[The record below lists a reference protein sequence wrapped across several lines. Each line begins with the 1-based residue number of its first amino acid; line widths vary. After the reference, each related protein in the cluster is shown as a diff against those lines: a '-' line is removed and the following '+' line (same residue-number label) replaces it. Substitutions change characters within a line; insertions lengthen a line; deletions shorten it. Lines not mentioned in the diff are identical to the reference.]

1 MRFGTTAEMTRTKVL
16 FYQFQLG
23 AEMTRTKVLF
33 YQFQLGADVPTT
45 KEEVGNRNQSQD
57 TRRKANAGPTLSAG
71 VALGTGSFLCG
82 PTDFGLHQYSALPHF
97 VGWRPPAF
105 RTSSAQGSSP
115 ASQDWRFSSGPPS
128 LLHGTASSYIDLQP
142 LRDQR
147 NFRCDKFVFHCWENG
162 PGCLLTI
169 SSRVGPKFV
178 RPRNLGR
185 GHPPTK
191 LSVHIPQLLCF
202 GAVYSCIPAASRPS
216 STQVVFVCVR
226 VGCRGC
232 CRCPGRHT
240 PSSCSLRIKDI
251 KWRKDDVE
259 TNNVS
264 QEAMQEVSCDP

>member
-82 PTDFGLHQYSALPHF
+82 PTDFGLHRYSALPHF

-191 LSVHIPQLLCF
+191 LSAHIPTTFVFRCRLFLHTSSFSSLLHP
-202 GAVYSCIPAASRPS
+202 SC
-216 STQVVFVCVR
+216 VCVVVVVVVVVQEHAIFMQFANR
-226 VGCRGC
+226 QGNLVEE
-232 CRCPGRHT
+232 RC
-240 PSSCSLRIKDI
+240 
-251 KWRKDDVE
+251 
-259 TNNVS
+259 
-264 QEAMQEVSCDP
+264 